1 MIFAMNSFVFSNSSG
16 CSLSTPNAYCSLVRS
31 ISITRTFAFSSAFAS
46 VSLEA
51 ASLDASSE
59 EAFSEETSSEEA
71 SSEDTFSVSFS
82 VAASVFFSVAAS
94 VFFSVAA
101 SVFFSVAASVAF
113 VEAAV
118 VVFLSLLF
126 EPHPASITAAAIE
139 TAVID
144 ANIFLIIY
152 SPLFGCLSL
161 ITIPPSRNCTQ

>member
-59 EAFSEETSSEEA
+59 AFSEETSSEEA
-71 SSEDTFSVSFS
+71 SFEDTFSVSFS
-82 VAASVFFSVAAS
+82 ATAS

-152 SPLFGCLSL
+152 SPLFGCLVNHD
-161 ITIPPSRNCTQ
+161 TTQP

>member
-51 ASLDASSE
+51 SSLDASSE

-71 SSEDTFSVSFS
+71 SFEDTFSVS
-82 VAASVFFSVAAS
+82 
-94 VFFSVAA
+94 FSVAA

-152 SPLFGCLSL
+152 SPLFGCLVNHD
-161 ITIPPSRNCTQ
+161 TTQP

>member
-59 EAFSEETSSEEA
+59 EA
-71 SSEDTFSVSFS
+71 SSEDTFSVS
-82 VAASVFFSVAAS
+82 FSVAAS

-144 ANIFLIIY
+144 ANTFLIIY

>member
-59 EAFSEETSSEEA
+59 AFSEETSSEEA
-71 SSEDTFSVSFS
+71 SFEDTFSVS
-82 VAASVFFSVAAS
+82 
-94 VFFSVAA
+94 FSVAA

-152 SPLFGCLSL
+152 SPLFGCLVNHD
-161 ITIPPSRNCTQ
+161 TTQP

>member
-51 ASLDASSE
+51 ASLYASSE

-71 SSEDTFSVSFS
+71 SSEDTFSVS
-82 VAASVFFSVAAS
+82 FSVAAS

-144 ANIFLIIY
+144 ANTFLIIY

>member
-51 ASLDASSE
+51 TSLDASS

-82 VAASVFFSVAAS
+82 VT
-94 VFFSVAA
+94 A

-144 ANIFLIIY
+144 ANTFLIIY

>member
-16 CSLSTPNAYCSLVRS
+16 SSLSTPNAYCSLVRS
-31 ISITRTFAFSSAFAS
+31 MSMTRTFAFSSSAFAAS
-46 VSLEA
+46 SLEDASEDA
-51 ASLDASSE
+51 ASEDV
-59 EAFSEETSSEEA
+59 FSEETSSEEA

-82 VAASVFFSVAAS
+82 VTASVAFSVAAS
-94 VFFSVAA
+94 VAFSVT
-101 SVFFSVAASVAF
+101 FSVAASVAF

-144 ANIFLIIY
+144 ANTFLIIS
-152 SPLFGCLSL
+152 SPLL
-161 ITIPPSRNCTQ
+161 TSRFASGWVL

>member
-59 EAFSEETSSEEA
+59 AFSEETSSEEA
-71 SSEDTFSVSFS
+71 SFEDTFSISFS
-82 VAASVFFSVAAS
+82 VT
-94 VFFSVAA
+94 A

-161 ITIPPSRNCTQ
+161 ITISYNHNCTQ

>member
-59 EAFSEETSSEEA
+59 AFSEETSSEEA
-71 SSEDTFSVSFS
+71 SSEDTFSVS
-82 VAASVFFSVAAS
+82 
-94 VFFSVAA
+94 FSVAA

-144 ANIFLIIY
+144 ANTFLIIY
-152 SPLFGCLSL
+152 SPLFGCLSV
-161 ITIPPSRNCTQ
+161 IVISYSHNYAQ

>member
-101 SVFFSVAASVAF
+101 SVAF

-144 ANIFLIIY
+144 ANTFLIIY

-161 ITIPPSRNCTQ
+161 ITIPPSRNCAQ

>member
-1 MIFAMNSFVFSNSSG
+1 MNSFVFSNSSG

-59 EAFSEETSSEEA
+59 AFSEETSSEEA
-71 SSEDTFSVSFS
+71 SSEDTFSVS
-82 VAASVFFSVAAS
+82 FSVAAS

-144 ANIFLIIY
+144 ANTFLIIY
-152 SPLFGCLSL
+152 SPLFGCLSV
-161 ITIPPSRNCTQ
+161 IAISYSHNYAQ

>member
-94 VFFSVAA
+94 V
-101 SVFFSVAASVAF
+101 AF

-144 ANIFLIIY
+144 ANTFLIIY
-152 SPLFGCLSL
+152 SPLFGCLSV
-161 ITIPPSRNCTQ
+161 IVISYSHNYAQ

>member
-31 ISITRTFAFSSAFAS
+31 ISITRTLAFSSAFAS
-46 VSLEA
+46 VSLED
-51 ASLDASSE
+51 ASLDASSD
-59 EAFSEETSSEEA
+59 EAT
-71 SSEDTFSVSFS
+71 SEDTFSVSFS
-82 VAASVFFSVAAS
+82 VAASVFFSVTSS
-94 VFFSVAA
+94 VFFSA
-101 SVFFSVAASVAF
+101 AASVAF

-161 ITIPPSRNCTQ
+161 ITISYNHNCTQ

>member
-59 EAFSEETSSEEA
+59 AFSEETSSEEA
-71 SSEDTFSVSFS
+71 SFEDTFSVS
-82 VAASVFFSVAAS
+82 
-94 VFFSVAA
+94 FSVAA

-161 ITIPPSRNCTQ
+161 ITISYNHNCTQ

>member
-59 EAFSEETSSEEA
+59 AFSEETSSEEA
-71 SSEDTFSVSFS
+71 SFEDTFSISFS
-82 VAASVFFSVAAS
+82 VTAS

-144 ANIFLIIY
+144 ANTFLIIY

>member
-101 SVFFSVAASVAF
+101 SVAF

-144 ANIFLIIY
+144 ANTFLIIY

>member
-16 CSLSTPNAYCSLVRS
+16 CSLSTPNAYSSLVRL
-31 ISITRTFAFSSAFAS
+31 ISITRTFAFSSTFAAS
-46 VSLEA
+46 SLEDASLEA
-51 ASLDASSE
+51 SSSE
-59 EAFSEETSSEEA
+59 DAFSEDTSSLEA
-71 SSEDTFSVSFS
+71 SSEDTSSDAFSVAFSVSF
-82 VAASVFFSVAAS
+82 
-94 VFFSVAA
+94 

-152 SPLFGCLSL
+152 SPLFGCLVNHD
-161 ITIPPSRNCTQ
+161 TTQP

>member
-94 VFFSVAA
+94 V
-101 SVFFSVAASVAF
+101 AF

-144 ANIFLIIY
+144 ANTFLIIY

>member
-59 EAFSEETSSEEA
+59 AFSEETSSEETSSEEA
-71 SSEDTFSVSFS
+71 SFEDTFSISFS
-82 VAASVFFSVAAS
+82 VT
-94 VFFSVAA
+94 A

-161 ITIPPSRNCTQ
+161 ITISYNHNCTQ

>member
-59 EAFSEETSSEEA
+59 AFSEETSSEEA

-82 VAASVFFSVAAS
+82 VTAS

-144 ANIFLIIY
+144 ANTFLIIY

-161 ITIPPSRNCTQ
+161 ITIPPSRNCAQ

>member
-31 ISITRTFAFSSAFAS
+31 ISITRTFASAFAS

-59 EAFSEETSSEEA
+59 AFSEETSSEEA
-71 SSEDTFSVSFS
+71 SFEDTFSVS
-82 VAASVFFSVAAS
+82 
-94 VFFSVAA
+94 FSVAA

-152 SPLFGCLSL
+152 SPLFGCLVNHD
-161 ITIPPSRNCTQ
+161 TTQP